1 MTRRPGIGHNAP
13 PPEGTGWNA
22 YCWRRARREL
32 MGPRLPVEII
42 RLRVARARQLGL
54 SYPQYASI
62 LTGSGRDIVGFLF
75 TVGGLQLR
83 LSRRLAMP
91 GAVRDR
97 LAAIEGA
104 ELAAFAPSGEDPDAF
119 RLELADVSGAP
130 IAAAAPEPEPPVS
143 WPGAR
148 AAIRAALDPLGLP
161 GDAVVLV
168 GTAETEAQMAAA
180 GRLAKF
186 LETRDYFACP

>member
-1 MTRRPGIGHNAP
+1 VTRRPGIGHNAP
-13 PPEGTGWNA
+13 PPDGTGWNA

-62 LTGSGRDIVGFLF
+62 LMGSGRDIVGFLF

-91 GAVRDR
+91 EPVRER
-97 LAAIEGA
+97 LAAIGGA

-119 RLELADVSGAP
+119 RLELRHVSGAP

-143 WPGAR
+143 WPAAR

-161 GDAVVLV
+161 GDAVVMV
-168 GTAETEAQMAAA
+168 GTAETEAHMAAA

-186 LETRDYFACP
+186 LETRDYFAPA